1 MDYSMNNK
9 KPNTSQFQQRPL
21 VSAIRAILG
30 VAVLA
35 APLLMLPGV
44 AEAAVEVTPTTGEQV
59 VNAYTTDSQRY
70 PSMAMDADGDFV
82 VVWNSSAQDGDGK
95 GVYGQRYNAAGVAQG
110 SEFPVNTYTTG
121 HQTFASVA
129 MDSDGD
135 FVVVWESYGQDDVSS
150 KGVYGQRYNAAG
162 GELGSEF
169 LVNTYTTGHQTSPS
183 VAMDSDGDFVVV
195 WESYGQDGSSSGIY
209 GQRYNAA
216 GVAQGSEF
224 PVNTYTTSR
233 QDDPSVAMDAD
244 GDFVVVW
251 QSSGQDGGG
260 IYGQRYNAAGVAQ
273 GSEFPVNTYTTGSQS
288 SPSVAMDADG
298 DFVVVWESYG
308 QDGDGYGIY
317 GQRYNAAGLKQGAE
331 FPVNTYT
338 TSYQTRPSVAMDAD
352 GDFIVV
358 WNSYIHPPDS
368 DDYGIFA
375 RTYRAD
381 GTSDQ
386 TEEFIINT
394 EVEGDQEDPVV
405 AMDDSGDFAIAW
417 SSGDADPE
425 PVDRSGYDVIL
436 RTYRQSTTTCIPCIW
451 LIINGNDS
459 PP

>member
-9 KPNTSQFQQRPL
+9 KPNTSQFQQRTL

-169 LVNTYTTGHQTSPS
+169 LVNTYTTGHQT
-183 VAMDSDGDFVVV
+183 
-195 WESYGQDGSSSGIY
+195 
-209 GQRYNAA
+209 
-216 GVAQGSEF
+216 
-224 PVNTYTTSR
+224 
-233 QDDPSVAMDAD
+233 
-244 GDFVVVW
+244 
-251 QSSGQDGGG
+251 
-260 IYGQRYNAAGVAQ
+260 
-273 GSEFPVNTYTTGSQS
+273 

>member
-121 HQTFASVA
+121 HQTFA
-129 MDSDGD
+129 
-135 FVVVWESYGQDDVSS
+135 
-150 KGVYGQRYNAAG
+150 
-162 GELGSEF
+162 
-169 LVNTYTTGHQTSPS
+169 S